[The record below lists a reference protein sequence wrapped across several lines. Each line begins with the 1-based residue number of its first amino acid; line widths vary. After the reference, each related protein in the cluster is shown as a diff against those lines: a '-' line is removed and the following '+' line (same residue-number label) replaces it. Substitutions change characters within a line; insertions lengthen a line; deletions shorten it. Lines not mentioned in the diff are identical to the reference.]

1 MDPTL
6 AGNIAEGN
14 RNIVCQYKD
23 NVATF
28 GIWIN
33 RNPLNFSLPLIL
45 LQLAAIS
52 LASLLI
58 EIFLRP
64 LGQSSIV
71 AQILGGILFGP
82 SVLGHKG
89 IMGSILFPARSM
101 LTLETVA
108 MFGIM
113 FFFFAIGVR
122 TDTRMMVRPERHAM
136 VLGFSAIFV
145 TLVFSLWLTI
155 FLANHVS
162 MDKSLAKSLPFFG
175 AAQCLTAFANVSC
188 LLIELK
194 MASSDLGRIAS
205 ATSMFTDLV
214 GMCLFITMA
223 AVLQST
229 FDVKKSVQSFGS
241 AFLLVCFMVLIIR
254 PPILKLMKKI
264 PAGKPLS
271 HNHVFMCFT
280 AILIAGLT
288 TEVIGQHFMLGPLVL
303 GFITPDGPPLGAPMI
318 SKLDLPIGKFL
329 YPTFLTT
336 SGLKTD
342 IFKINLRSFSIIALV
357 ITSCCITKILAIVIA
372 SRFCGIGLQDSV
384 VVGLILNARGI
395 SELLMFNLW
404 RDGGILTDQEFALSV
419 ISVVG
424 VMAVITPLVRLLYD
438 PTRRL
443 MPTKRQTIQ
452 HAKREAG
459 LRILLCIHHQDN
471 VPTMVNLLEASH
483 ATEMSPVG
491 VVAVILEEVVGR
503 ITGMLVSHQTTRS
516 LDPNNQRSSQIVSA
530 LRQYE
535 LYNQTCVTV
544 QPFSVVSPLQTV
556 HDDILC
562 VAIDE
567 SATVIILPFH
577 KHWEID
583 GSIGSINKGVQS
595 MNVKVLEHAPCSV
608 GILVDRGILTGQL
621 SILTGQFVY
630 RVAVVYLGGAD
641 DAESLCYGSR
651 IAGHD
656 NATLTV
662 IRYLLYGCDSVRDRK
677 HDNCQIDEVRH
688 QNIEN
693 QNFVYQEQVVK
704 DGVGLASSLRAL
716 ENCYD
721 LLIVGRNHQSQILL
735 GLGEWSECPELG
747 VVGDILAAPDF
758 GSTASVLVLQQQRMR
773 GEKLINRMMKTGK
786 DSLHGCY

>member
-1 MDPTL
+1 
-6 AGNIAEGN
+6 
-14 RNIVCQYKD
+14 
-23 NVATF
+23 
-28 GIWIN
+28 
-33 RNPLNFSLPLIL
+33 
-45 LQLAAIS
+45 
-52 LASLLI
+52 
-58 EIFLRP
+58 
-64 LGQSSIV
+64 
-71 AQILGGILFGP
+71 
-82 SVLGHKG
+82 
-89 IMGSILFPARSM
+89 MGSILFPARSM

-108 MFGIM
+108 VFGIM
-113 FFFFAIGVR
+113 FFLFAIGVR
-122 TDTRMMVRPERHAM
+122 TDTRMMVRPERQAV
-136 VLGFSAIFV
+136 VLGFTAIFV

-155 FLANHVS
+155 FLATHVA
-162 MDKSLAKSLPFFG
+162 MDKSLAKALPFFG

-205 ATSMFTDLV
+205 STAMFTDLV

-223 AVLQST
+223 GVLQSA
-229 FDVKKSVQSFGS
+229 FDVKKSVQALGS
-241 AFLLVCFMVLIIR
+241 AFLFVSIMVLIIR
-254 PPILKLMKKI
+254 PQILKLVKKI
-264 PAGKPLS
+264 PAGKPLG
-271 HNHVFMCFT
+271 HNYVFTCFT
-280 AILIAGLT
+280 CILIVGLI

-336 SGLKTD
+336 SGIKTN
-342 IFKINLRSFSIIALV
+342 IFSINLRSFAILAFV

-372 SRFCGIGLQDSV
+372 SRFCNIGLQDSV
-384 VVGLILNARGI
+384 VVGLVLNARGI

-424 VMAVITPLVRLLYD
+424 VMAVITPLIRLLYD
-438 PTRRL
+438 PARRI
-443 MPTKRQTIQ
+443 MPTKRRTIQ
-452 HAKREAG
+452 HSKREAG
-459 LRILLCIHHQDN
+459 LRILLCIHNQDN

-483 ATEMSPVG
+483 ATEMSPIG
-491 VVAVILEEVVGR
+491 VVAVVLEEVVGR

-516 LDPNNQRSSQIVSA
+516 LDPNNARSNQIVSA

-535 LYNQTCVTV
+535 LYNQTCVTI
-544 QPFSVVSPLQTV
+544 QPFSIVSPLQTV
-556 HDDILC
+556 HDDIFR
-562 VAIDE
+562 VAMDE

-583 GSIGSINKGVQS
+583 GSIGSINKCVQS

-608 GILVDRGILTGQL
+608 GILVDRGVLTGQL
-621 SILTGQFVY
+621 SILSSQFTY
-630 RVAVVYLGGAD
+630 RVAVIYIGGAD
-641 DAESLCYGSR
+641 DAESLWYGAR

-662 IRYLLYGCDSVRDRK
+662 IRYLLYGCDSARERK
-677 HDNCQIDEVRH
+677 HDNSLIDEVRQ

-693 QNFVYQEQVVK
+693 QDFVYQEQVVK

-716 ENCYD
+716 ENCFD

-758 GSTASVLVLQQQRMR
+758 GSTASVLVL
-773 GEKLINRMMKTGK
+773 
-786 DSLHGCY
+786 